1 VIANFHC
8 KQEGRKISI
17 AAWILIWARNVDSC
31 FGISIWVTRTLMIM
45 TPDLDLGREGS
56 PEQAAAPF
64 SFSTASLSRRTG
76 VGNAAVLGVLNNA
89 ASRQAWPAAR
99 RSAAPRAN
107 QTGVRSRV
115 VGARGSACQ
124 AQRLSCRPNLAARAT
139 AGGRAC
145 WRSDHVRSGR
155 AAATFRR
162 LEACPV
168 LRPAPSEDGEAVPQC
183 DRDRGGPHAASS
195 RTRRLRPGRPGH
207 PHVAGRRARRPDGFV
222 FFP

>member
-1 VIANFHC
+1 M
-8 KQEGRKISI
+8 SI
-17 AAWILIWARNVDSC
+17 AAWILIWARNIDSF

-45 TPDLDLGREGS
+45 PPDLDLGREGS

-76 VGNAAVLGVLNNA
+76 VGNAAVLGVLNSA

-99 RSAAPRAN
+99 RSAVPRAN
-107 QTGVRSRV
+107 QTGVRSQV
-115 VGARGSACQ
+115 VGAHGSACQ
-124 AQRLSCRPNLAARAT
+124 AQRLSCRRNLAARAT

-162 LEACPV
+162 LEAYLV
-168 LRPAPSEDGEAVPQC
+168 LRPAPSEDEEVVPQC
-183 DRDRGGPHAASS
+183 DWDRGGPHTASG
-195 RTRRLRPGRPGH
+195 RAHRLRPGRPSH
-207 PHVAGRRARRPDGFV
+207 PHAAGGRVRQPDGFV